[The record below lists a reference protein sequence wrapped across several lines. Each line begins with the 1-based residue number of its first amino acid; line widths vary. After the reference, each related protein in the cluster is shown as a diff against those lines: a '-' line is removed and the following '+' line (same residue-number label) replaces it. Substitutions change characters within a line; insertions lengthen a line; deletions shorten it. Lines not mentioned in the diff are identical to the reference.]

1 MPIGV
6 MLFFSLIPMAG
17 AFIVWVPAAIFL
29 VITGHWIKAIVLAA
43 FGTFIIG
50 TVDNFLRPK
59 LVGEKT
65 RLHEL
70 LIFFSV
76 LGGLQVFG
84 VLGLVLGPAVVAITL
99 ALLDVVREAGANS
112 PKDAP
117 ATSLIEGQA
126 ELRDASSDQPLTS

>member
-1 MPIGV
+1 
-6 MLFFSLIPMAG
+6 
-17 AFIVWVPAAIFL
+17 
-29 VITGHWIKAIVLAA
+29 
-43 FGTFIIG
+43 
-50 TVDNFLRPK
+50 
-59 LVGEKT
+59 
-65 RLHEL
+65 L

-112 PKDAP
+112 RKDAP